1 VRGGSGGGSNDNA
14 RGLVVWIFQHSNDRP
29 AGVLT
34 NFDKKMRSRPVAS
47 VIIPTYNGAAFL
59 ADAIESACRQSL
71 SNIEIIVSDDASTDT
86 SPEIVAKLA
95 GNDLRI
101 RLIRSDQNAGP
112 AAARNRALTVASG
125 EWIAVLDSDDLM
137 HPERLETLIGA
148 AAKDAADIVA
158 DDLLFF
164 DSDHI
169 EAPRT
174 LLRGQLAKTADWLDV
189 VRYVR
194 ANVLYGRDEP
204 LGYLKPIFR
213 SSLIA
218 ASGIRYDER
227 LRISEDFNFVLR
239 LMNFGARF
247 RVYPFLMYFYR
258 RHNNSISHSMTQ
270 KTIGAKQTVDR
281 EFRGRLGR
289 LDVKLDT
296 AMRLR
301 IRSVDTAFTFDRI
314 VDAIKR
320 GDLMAAARLGVNSP
334 RSMALLRLPVAK
346 RLKKVFTRGQIRVRG
361 NRRQVCVLA
370 RQRFVGGT
378 NGSSVYV
385 LELARA
391 LAQSGLDVHLLS
403 PSPTT
408 LGRWPFI
415 ALRSEMAVFKTIRVR
430 GTVRIGRFLVSM
442 KARACAQA
450 MLAVAEA
457 GLLRLGVLSY
467 PVLKPA
473 AYAIASPLTRE
484 DQLFLAK
491 HVPRIGDILIA
502 DYCFLTDAFPY
513 ALRPDA
519 KTAVIMHDLFSSRG
533 AQFAA
538 LGSADSVVQLTEA
551 AECALLAKADTIVAI
566 QKDEGEWLRN
576 RILERKIIVAPM
588 AARPVAEP
596 QAGRDDVVLFVGSSA
611 APNVDGLRWFL
622 QECWPKIRALRP
634 SVILRV
640 AGTVCQKVGRAPS
653 GVQLLGLVDNL
664 TSLYAECG
672 LFISP
677 LRAGSG
683 LKIKLIE
690 ALALGK
696 AVVATTVTLQGVADT
711 LRDCV
716 RIADEPNQFVDA
728 VLDLA
733 CNGDSRRVLGARGLA
748 AIGQHFSDRECYAE
762 FVNAML

>member
-1 VRGGSGGGSNDNA
+1 
-14 RGLVVWIFQHSNDRP
+14 
-29 AGVLT
+29 
-34 NFDKKMRSRPVAS
+34 MRSRPLAS

-59 ADAIESACRQSL
+59 AAAIGSACRQSL

-95 GNDLRI
+95 SNDSRI
-101 RLIRSDQNAGP
+101 RLVRNDRNAGP
-112 AAARNRALTVASG
+112 GAARNRALTVASG

-148 AAKDAADIVA
+148 AAKDGADIVA

-169 EAPRT
+169 ETPRT

-189 VRYVR
+189 AQYVR
-194 ANVLYGRDEP
+194 ANVLYGKDQP

-213 SSLIA
+213 SSVIT
-218 ASGIRYDER
+218 ASGVGYDER

-239 LMNFGARF
+239 LLHSGARF

-258 RHNNSISHSMTQ
+258 RHNKSISHSLTPE
-270 KTIGAKQTVDR
+270 TIEAMRTVDR

-289 LDVKLDT
+289 VDVELAT
-296 AMRLR
+296 AMHLR
-301 IRSVDTAFTFDRI
+301 IRSVATALAFDRI
-314 VDAIKR
+314 VEAIKR
-320 GDLMAAARLGVNSP
+320 GDLLAAARLGINSP

-346 RLKKVFTRGQIRVRG
+346 RLKKVFTRDQMLVRG
-361 NRRQVCVLA
+361 NRRQVCVLV
-370 RQRFVGGT
+370 RQRLVGGT

-403 PSPTT
+403 PSPAT

-415 ALRSEMAVFKTIRVR
+415 ALRPEMAVFKTIRVR
-430 GTVRIGRFLVSM
+430 GTVRIGRFLISM
-442 KARACAQA
+442 KARSCAQA
-450 MLAVAEA
+450 MLAVAEK
-457 GLLRLGVLSY
+457 GFLRLGLLSY

-473 AYAIASPLTRE
+473 AYAIALPLARE

-491 HVPRIGDILIA
+491 YVPRIGDVLVA

-519 KTAVIMHDLFSSRG
+519 RTAVIMHDLFSSRG

-576 RILERKIIVAPM
+576 RILERRIIVAPM

-622 QECWPKIRALRP
+622 QECWPKIRARRP
-634 SVILRV
+634 SLILRV

-653 GVQLLGLVDNL
+653 GVQLLGLVENL
-664 TSLYAECG
+664 TLLYAECG
-672 LFISP
+672 LLISP

-690 ALALGK
+690 ALAQGK

-716 RIADEPNQFVDA
+716 RIADEPDQFVDG
-728 VLDLA
+728 VLELVCD
-733 CNGDSRRVLGARGLA
+733 GGSRRDLGARGLA
-748 AIGQHFSDRECYAE
+748 AIGQHFSRKECYAE

>member
-1 VRGGSGGGSNDNA
+1 
-14 RGLVVWIFQHSNDRP
+14 
-29 AGVLT
+29 
-34 NFDKKMRSRPVAS
+34 
-47 VIIPTYNGAAFL
+47 
-59 ADAIESACRQSL
+59 
-71 SNIEIIVSDDASTDT
+71 
-86 SPEIVAKLA
+86 
-95 GNDLRI
+95 
-101 RLIRSDQNAGP
+101 
-112 AAARNRALTVASG
+112 
-125 EWIAVLDSDDLM
+125 M
-137 HPERLETLIGA
+137 H
-148 AAKDAADIVA
+148 V
-158 DDLLFF
+158 
-164 DSDHI
+164 
-169 EAPRT
+169 
-174 LLRGQLAKTADWLDV
+174 
-189 VRYVR
+189 
-194 ANVLYGRDEP
+194 
-204 LGYLKPIFR
+204 
-213 SSLIA
+213 
-218 ASGIRYDER
+218 
-227 LRISEDFNFVLR
+227 
-239 LMNFGARF
+239 GARF

-258 RHNNSISHSMTQ
+258 RHNNSISHSLTP
-270 KTIGAKQTVDR
+270 KTIEAMRTVER

-289 LDVKLDT
+289 LDVKLDS

-301 IRSVDTAFTFDRI
+301 IRSVDSAFAFDRI

-320 GDLMAAARLGVNSP
+320 GDLMAAARLGMNSP
-334 RSMALLRLPVAK
+334 RSIALLRLPVAK
-346 RLKKVFTRGQIRVRG
+346 RLKKLFIGGQIRVRA
-361 NRRQVCVLA
+361 NRKQVSVLA
-370 RQRFVGGT
+370 RQRIVCAT

-430 GTVRIGRFLVSM
+430 GTLRIGRFLIALRPRKCV
-442 KARACAQA
+442 QA
-450 MLAVAEA
+450 MLAVVEK
-457 GLLRLGVLSY
+457 GLLRLGVLPH

-473 AYAIASPLTRE
+473 PYAIASPLTRE

-491 HVPRIGDILIA
+491 YAPRIGDVLIA

-533 AQFAA
+533 GQFAA
-538 LGSADSVVQLTEA
+538 LGAADSVVQLTEA

-566 QKDEGEWLRN
+566 KDEGEWLRN
-576 RILERKIIVAPM
+576 RILERRIIVAPM
-588 AARPVAEP
+588 AAKPVAAP

-622 QECWPKIRALRP
+622 QDCWPKIRARRP
-634 SVILRV
+634 RAILRV

-653 GVQLLGLVDNL
+653 GVQLLGLVDDL

-672 LFISP
+672 LMISP

-696 AVVATTVTLQGVADT
+696 AVVATAVTLQGVADT

-716 RIADEPNQFVDA
+716 RIADEPDQFVDA
-728 VLDLA
+728 VVDLA
-733 CNGDSRRVLGARGLA
+733 CNGGSRRVLAARGLA
-748 AIGQHFSDRECYAE
+748 AIRQHFSDKECYAE
-762 FVNAML
+762 FVNAMS

>member
-1 VRGGSGGGSNDNA
+1 
-14 RGLVVWIFQHSNDRP
+14 
-29 AGVLT
+29 
-34 NFDKKMRSRPVAS
+34 MRSRPVAS

-59 ADAIESACRQSL
+59 ADAIGSACRQSL

-86 SPEIVAKLA
+86 SHEIVTKLA
-95 GNDLRI
+95 SRDSRI
-101 RLIRSDQNAGP
+101 RLIRSDRNAGP

-137 HPERLETLIGA
+137 HSERLETLIKA
-148 AAKDAADIVA
+148 AGEDAADIAA

-164 DSDHI
+164 DSDHF
-169 EAPRT
+169 EPPRT
-174 LLRGQLAKTADWLDV
+174 LLRGQLAKTADSLDV
-189 VRYVR
+189 ARYAR
-194 ANVLYGRDEP
+194 SNVLYGRNP
-204 LGYLKPIFR
+204 ALGYLKPIFR

-227 LRISEDFNFVLR
+227 LIISEDFNFLLR
-239 LMNFGARF
+239 LMYFGARF

-258 RHNNSISHSMTQ
+258 RHDNSISHSLTP
-270 KTIGAKQTVDR
+270 KTIEAMRTVDR
-281 EFRGRLGR
+281 EFRARLGR
-289 LDVKLDT
+289 LDQKLDW

-301 IRSVDTAFTFDRI
+301 IRSVETAFAFDRI

-320 GDLMAAARLGVNSP
+320 GDLMAAARLGINNP

-346 RLKKVFTRGQIRVRG
+346 RLKKLFTGGQIRVRANG
-361 NRRQVCVLA
+361 KQVCVLA
-370 RQRFVGGT
+370 RQRLVGET

-391 LAQSGLDVHLLS
+391 LAKSGLDVHLLS

-430 GTVRIGRFLVSM
+430 GTLRIGRFLITM
-442 KARACAQA
+442 RARTCVQA
-450 MLAVAEA
+450 LLAVAEK
-457 GLLRLGVLSY
+457 GLLRLGVLSH

-491 HVPRIGDILIA
+491 YVPRIGDVLIA

-533 AQFAA
+533 GQFAA

-566 QKDEGEWLRN
+566 QKDEGEWLRH
-576 RILERKIIVAPM
+576 RILERRIIVAPM

-622 QECWPKIRALRP
+622 RDCWPKIRARRP
-634 SVILRV
+634 CAILRV

-664 TSLYAECG
+664 TSLYADCG
-672 LFISP
+672 LLISP

-690 ALALGK
+690 ALAQGK
-696 AVVATTVTLQGVADT
+696 AVVVTAVTLQGVADI

-716 RIADEPNQFVDA
+716 RIADEPDQFVDA

-733 CNGDSRRVLGARGLA
+733 CNRGSRRVLAARGLA
-748 AIGQHFSDRECYAE
+748 AIRRHFSDKECYAE
-762 FVNAML
+762 FVDAML